1 MAAQLLL
8 GLSILV
14 ILHEFGH
21 FIAARAFGMRVEKFY
36 LFFDAWNV
44 KLFSMKI
51 GDTEYGVGWLPL
63 GGYVKIAGM
72 IDESLDKEAMAR
84 PPEHW
89 EFRSKPAWQRL
100 IVMLGGVTVNVLL
113 GMLIF
118 SMMLFGY
125 GEKYLP
131 ASELKNGI
139 VALELGKE
147 IGLQT
152 GDKILSIGGHEF
164 KKFSDLLS
172 SEAYLGTDVEFEIN
186 RDGKRISLP
195 IPPDFLVRLS
205 RAKAGFVDKR
215 QSFFVKRI
223 MPNTGAE
230 RAGLAA
236 DDVIKELNGT
246 KFEFFD
252 EFKEMLYDHKG
263 ETVELKVLRKSQMV
277 DLSAE
282 VDEKG
287 WLGFEYGTNDFT
299 YVNKEFGLGESFVKG
314 SANAWNMLILNIKGF
329 GKIFSGDISFQDS
342 IAGPIGIAKI
352 YGGIWDWKKFWL
364 ITGVLSMILAFMNML
379 PIPALDGG
387 HVIFLTLEA
396 LSGKTLS
403 DSFME
408 KSQVVGMVL
417 LFALMTFVIGNDI
430 WNIIRGYF

>member
-1 MAAQLLL
+1 MAGQLLL

-36 LFFDAWNV
+36 LFFDAWGV
-44 KLFSMKI
+44 KLFSVKI

-72 IDESLDKEAMAR
+72 VDESMDKEAMAL
-84 PPEHW
+84 PPEPW

-118 SMMLFGY
+118 SMMVFGY

-147 IGLQT
+147 IGLQN
-152 GDKILSIGGHEF
+152 GDKILTIGGQKIE
-164 KKFSDLLS
+164 KYSDLIS
-172 SEAYLGTDVEFEIN
+172 SEAYLDSDVEFEVS

-195 IPPDFLVRLS
+195 IPPDFLIRLS
-205 RAKAGFVDKR
+205 KSKTSFVDTR
-215 QSFFVKRI
+215 RTFYVKSVI
-223 MPNTGAE
+223 PHTGAS

-236 DDVIKELNGT
+236 DDEIKELNGDQF
-246 KFEFFD
+246 KFFD
-252 EFKEMLYDHKG
+252 EFKIMLSEHKG
-263 ETVELKVLRKSQMV
+263 ETVDLTVLRKNQT
-277 DLSAE
+277 LNLQAE
-282 VDEKG
+282 VDEQG
-287 WLGFEYGTNDFT
+287 RLGFESATNDFT
-299 YVNKEFGLGESFVKG
+299 YVTKNYGLGESFVKG

-342 IAGPIGIAKI
+342 VAGPIGIAKI
-352 YGGIWDWKKFWL
+352 YGGVWDWQKFWV
-364 ITGVLSMILAFMNML
+364 ITGVLSMILAFMNIL

-387 HVIFLTLEA
+387 HVIFLSLEM

-403 DSFME
+403 DNFME